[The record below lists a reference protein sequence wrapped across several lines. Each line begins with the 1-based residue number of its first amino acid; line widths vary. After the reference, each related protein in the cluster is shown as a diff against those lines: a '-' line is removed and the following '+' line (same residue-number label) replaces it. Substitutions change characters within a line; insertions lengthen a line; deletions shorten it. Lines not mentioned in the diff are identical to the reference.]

1 MMIGLQYNLKTTAAY
16 IKRNDEDVKKIFL
29 KVKQGRPQ
37 KAQSPR
43 KDSAPS
49 PHDALYLSPLEKV
62 TPSPFLTTLSSQ
74 FYSSY

>member
-37 KAQSPR
+37 KAQVHP
-43 KDSAPS
+43 KTQPQVPMMHYISA
-49 PHDALYLSPLEKV
+49 H
-62 TPSPFLTTLSSQ
+62 
-74 FYSSY
+74 

>member
-37 KAQSPR
+37 KAQVHAKTQPQVPMMHYI
-43 KDSAPS
+43 SA
-49 PHDALYLSPLEKV
+49 H
-62 TPSPFLTTLSSQ
+62 
-74 FYSSY
+74 